1 MIKNIVFDIGNV
13 LVKFGWH
20 DFIENLG
27 YTGAMLERIADATV
41 RDPLWNEI
49 DRGVMTEEE
58 ILAGFIKNDPEIE
71 EELRIFYRNFSGML
85 VEFDYA
91 KDWICELKNA
101 GFKVYCLSNMSHK
114 AVRECTEVFDFLPLL
129 DGYVLSC
136 DINCCKPEKEIY
148 DFLFNKY
155 DLAAAECVF
164 IDDLEANIEA
174 AKRIGME
181 GIIFTDK
188 ESASKQIEALGK

>member
-27 YTGAMLERIADATV
+27 YTGEMLERIANATV
-41 RDPLWNEI
+41 RDPLWNET
-49 DRGVMTEEE
+49 DRGALTEEE
-58 ILAGFIKNDPEIE
+58 ILEGFIKNDPGIE
-71 EELRIFYRNFSGML
+71 EVLRRFYKSFSGLL

-91 KDWICELKNA
+91 KDWISELKKM

-114 AVRECTEVFDFLPLL
+114 AVKECDVFDFLPLL

-136 DINCCKPEKEIY
+136 DINYCKPEKEIY
-148 DFLFNKY
+148 DYLFDRYN
-155 DLAAAECVF
+155 LVPEESVF
-164 IDDLEANIEA
+164 IDDLQANIEA
-174 AKRIGME
+174 AKRMGMK
-181 GIIFTDK
+181 GIVFTDK
-188 ESASKQIEALGK
+188 ESASKQIEALKNS